1 MDWINKLYVGF
12 EGRLNRQAFWL
23 GVIGLIV
30 ASIIVSFVLG
40 SIFGVSMMPMM
51 GAAFDPNLTP
61 EQLSAMVATATRNG
75 AWAGLVSF
83 LILAYPALSLSIK
96 RAHDRNS
103 NGQLVYALFG
113 LNALNL
119 VLQALGIS
127 YGMTQMGTL
136 MVPTP
141 NAIGWI
147 LQAATGLL
155 GLYLL
160 VTLGFLKGT
169 TGPNTYGPDPLGG
182 TAPTAA

>member
-12 EGRLNRQAFWL
+12 DGRLNRQPFWL
-23 GVIGLIV
+23 GIIGLII
-30 ASIIVSFVLG
+30 AGIVVGTVLG
-40 SIFGVSMMPMM
+40 MFFGVSMMPMM
-51 GAAFDPNLTP
+51 GAAFDPNMTA
-61 EQLSAMVATATRNG
+61 EQISALAASAMRNG

-113 LNALNL
+113 LNALSL

-127 YGMTQMGTL
+127 YGMTQMGTIT
-136 MVPTP
+136 VPTP

-147 LQAATGLL
+147 LQAASGLL

-169 TGPNTYGPDPLGG
+169 SGPNTYGPDPLGG
-182 TAPTAA
+182 SAPTAA